1 MTQMQLVPKSHES
14 AHFLCRYFNIFRN
27 AIDAA
32 AAADDGVY
40 DNASHK

>member
-1 MTQMQLVPKSHES
+1 MQLVQKSHES
-14 AHFLCRYFNIFRN
+14 AHFLCFRN

-40 DNASHK
+40 DNKSHK